1 MEHME
6 ALREILGKNVIFDTV
21 EKTPY
26 LSDASAFTGKEPIA
40 VAVPET
46 VDELKRLL
54 AFCNS
59 NRIFVVNERPGYSSL
74 SLVIP
79 GP

>member
-26 LSDASAFTGKEPIA
+26 LSDASAFTGKEPSVPSAPMNSA
-40 VAVPET
+40 V
-46 VDELKRLL
+46 R
-54 AFCNS
+54 S
-59 NRIFVVNERPGYSSL
+59 
-74 SLVIP
+74 
-79 GP
+79 